1 MILKG
6 QCWSRDLKKAIRSSA
21 FSLLE
26 VLVVTVMMTV
36 ILYGLYSMFNQTQK
50 SFRANN
56 AQVDVMNTARAAMDV
71 IARDVELLAACNT
84 ANGANL
90 MTLLSYPY
98 DDPDGPAIKYN
109 RSTPM
114 IQTTVPGDS
123 SGPFRTNFMQDF
135 FFLQKQSNYW
145 IPCGYFVGNTSLT
158 SQGGVTNTVTQV
170 DDSGVGSL
178 YRIGFFTNEFG
189 VEVSSTE
196 YDANTAYFWMKKFRG
211 KDAGGYRTDANLLAE
226 GVVHFS
232 VRCFDSQGQSI
243 EYQNYYRPRETSWD
257 RVYLDSS
264 GIRRTNMPPQKSFN
278 IYAPDM
284 GLTMTSILDD
294 YLVNYDEKK
303 HEGFWRVDNKLLFP
317 DNEVD
322 AATNVVILGQALG
335 TIGRMVVTDNLFLS
349 NAIPSYVEI
358 ELGLLEPQAWDRL
371 KAIGSDDVRR
381 QYLMKNSG
389 RVHLFRK
396 RIPIRGAFQ

>member
-6 QCWSRDLKKAIRSSA
+6 QCWSRDLKKANRSSA

-26 VLVVTVMMTV
+26 VLVVTVMMTI

-50 SFRANN
+50 SFRSNN
-56 AQVDVMNTARAAMDV
+56 AQVDVMNTARSAMDV

-98 DDPDGPAIKYN
+98 NYPGIKYN
-109 RSTPM
+109 RSSPV
-114 IQTTVPGDS
+114 IQTTMPGDS

-158 SQGGVTNTVTQV
+158 NQGNVTNTVTQV
-170 DDSGVGSL
+170 NEGGVGSL
-178 YRIGFFTNEFG
+178 YRIGFSLLNEFG
-189 VEVSSTE
+189 AEVPSTE
-196 YDANTAYFWMKKFRG
+196 YDTNMAYLWMSEFRG
-211 KDAGGYRTDANLLAE
+211 WDAGATRGGFYRTNANLLAE

-243 EYQNYYRPRETSWD
+243 EYQNYHRPKETSWD

-278 IYAPDM
+278 IYAPDL
-284 GLTMTSILDD
+284 GLTSTDFLDD
-294 YLVNYDEKK
+294 YLG
-303 HEGFWRVDNKLLFP
+303 HGGLWRADNKLLFP
-317 DNEVD
+317 TNQVD

-349 NAIPSYVEI
+349 NAIPTYVEI
-358 ELGLLEPQAWDRL
+358 ELGLLEPQAWDKL
-371 KAIGSDDVRR
+371 KAIGNDDVRR
-381 QYLMKNSG
+381 QYLLKNSG

-396 RIPIRGAFQ
+396 RIPIRRAFQ

>member
-26 VLVVTVMMTV
+26 VMVVTVMMTI

-50 SFRANN
+50 SFRSNN
-56 AQVDVMNTARAAMDV
+56 AQVDVMNTARSAMDV

-98 DDPDGPAIKYN
+98 NYPSTKYN

-114 IQTTVPGDS
+114 IQTTMPGDS

-158 SQGGVTNTVTQV
+158 NQANVTNTVTQV
-170 DDSGVGSL
+170 NESGVGSL
-178 YRIGFFTNEFG
+178 YRIGFSLLNELG
-189 VEVSSTE
+189 NEVPSTE
-196 YDANTAYFWMKKFRG
+196 YDTNVAFLWMNEFRG
-211 KDAGGYRTDANLLAE
+211 WDAGATRGGYYRTNANLVAE

-243 EYQNYYRPRETSWD
+243 EYQNYHRPNETSWD

-278 IYAPDM
+278 IYAPDL
-284 GLTMTSILDD
+284 GPTATTLLDD
-294 YLVNYDEKK
+294 YLG
-303 HEGFWRVDNKLLFP
+303 HGGLWRVENKLLFP
-317 DNEVD
+317 TNEVD
-322 AATNVVILGQALG
+322 AATNVVILGQTLG
-335 TIGRMVVTDNLFLS
+335 TTTRMVVTDNLFLS

-371 KAIGSDDVRR
+371 KAIGNDDVRR

-396 RIPIRGAFQ
+396 RIPIRRAFQ

>member
-6 QCWSRDLKKAIRSSA
+6 QCWSRDLKKANRSSA

-26 VLVVTVMMTV
+26 VLVVTVMMTI

-50 SFRANN
+50 SFRSNN
-56 AQVDVMNTARAAMDV
+56 AQVDVMSTARSAMDA
-71 IARDVELLAACNT
+71 IARDVELMAACNT

-98 DDPDGPAIKYN
+98 NYPSTKYN

-114 IQTTVPGDS
+114 IQTTMPGDS

-158 SQGGVTNTVTQV
+158 NQGNVTNTVTQV
-170 DDSGVGSL
+170 DGSGVGSL
-178 YRIGFFTNEFG
+178 YRIGFSLLNEFG
-189 VEVSSTE
+189 AEVPSTE
-196 YDANTAYFWMKKFRG
+196 YDTNMAYLWMSEFRG
-211 KDAGGYRTDANLLAE
+211 WDAGATRGGFYRTNANLLAE

-243 EYQNYYRPRETSWD
+243 EYQNYHRPKETSWD

-278 IYAPDM
+278 IYAPDL
-284 GLTMTSILDD
+284 GLTSTDFLDD
-294 YLVNYDEKK
+294 YLG
-303 HEGFWRVDNKLLFP
+303 HGGLWRADNKLLFP
-317 DNEVD
+317 TNQVD

-349 NAIPSYVEI
+349 NAIPTYVEI
-358 ELGLLEPQAWDRL
+358 ELGLLEPQAWDKL
-371 KAIGSDDVRR
+371 KAIGNDDVRR
-381 QYLMKNSG
+381 QYLLKNSG

-396 RIPIRGAFQ
+396 RIPIRRAFQ

>member
-6 QCWSRDLKKAIRSSA
+6 QCWSRDLKKANRSSA

-26 VLVVTVMMTV
+26 VLVVTVMMTI

-50 SFRANN
+50 SFRSNN
-56 AQVDVMNTARAAMDV
+56 AQVDVMNTARMAMDA

-98 DDPDGPAIKYN
+98 NYPAAKYN

-114 IQTTVPGDS
+114 IQTTMPGDS

-158 SQGGVTNTVTQV
+158 NQGNVTNTVTQV
-170 DDSGVGSL
+170 DGSGVGSL
-178 YRIGFFTNEFG
+178 YRIGFSLLNEFG
-189 VEVSSTE
+189 AEVPSTE
-196 YDANTAYFWMKKFRG
+196 YDTNMAYLWMSEFRG
-211 KDAGGYRTDANLLAE
+211 WDAGATRGGFYRTNANLLAE

-243 EYQNYYRPRETSWD
+243 EYQNYHRPKETSWD

-278 IYAPDM
+278 IYAPDL
-284 GLTMTSILDD
+284 GLTSTDFLDD
-294 YLVNYDEKK
+294 YLG
-303 HEGFWRVDNKLLFP
+303 HGGLWRADNKLLFP
-317 DNEVD
+317 TNQVD

-349 NAIPSYVEI
+349 NAIPTYVEI
-358 ELGLLEPQAWDRL
+358 ELGLLEPQAWDKL
-371 KAIGSDDVRR
+371 KAIGNDDVRR
-381 QYLMKNSG
+381 QYLLKNSG

-396 RIPIRGAFQ
+396 RIPIRRAFQ

>member
-6 QCWSRDLKKAIRSSA
+6 QCWSRDLKKANRSSA

-26 VLVVTVMMTV
+26 VLVVTVMMTI

-50 SFRANN
+50 SFRSNN
-56 AQVDVMNTARAAMDV
+56 AQVDVMNTARMAMDV

-98 DDPDGPAIKYN
+98 NYPSTKYN
-109 RSTPM
+109 RSSPM
-114 IQTTVPGDS
+114 IQTTIPGDS

-158 SQGGVTNTVTQV
+158 NQGNVTNTVTQV
-170 DDSGVGSL
+170 DGSGVGSL
-178 YRIGFFTNEFG
+178 YRVGFSFENG
-189 VEVSSTE
+189 LSTE
-196 YDANTAYFWMKKFRG
+196 YDSYATWQWMKEFSG
-211 KDAGGYRTDANLLAE
+211 WVAGATRSGFYRTNANLLAE

-243 EYQNYYRPRETSWD
+243 EYQNYHRPKETSWD

-278 IYAPDM
+278 IYAPDL
-284 GLTMTSILDD
+284 GPISTDILDD
-294 YLVNYDEKK
+294 YLDNYDEENR
-303 HEGFWRVDNKLLFP
+303 EGFWRVDNKLLFP
-317 DNEVD
+317 MNQVD

-349 NAIPSYVEI
+349 NAIPTYVEI
-358 ELGLLEPQAWDRL
+358 ELGLLEPQAWDKL
-371 KAIGSDDVRR
+371 KAIGNDEVRR

-396 RIPIRGAFQ
+396 RIPIRRAFQ

>member
-26 VLVVTVMMTV
+26 VLVVTVMMTI

-50 SFRANN
+50 SFRSNN
-56 AQVDVMNTARAAMDV
+56 AQVDVMNTARSAMDV

-98 DDPDGPAIKYN
+98 NYPAAKYN
-109 RSTPM
+109 RSNPM
-114 IQTTVPGDS
+114 IQTTLPGDS

-158 SQGGVTNTVTQV
+158 NQANVTNTVTQV
-170 DDSGVGSL
+170 NESGVGSL
-178 YRIGFFTNEFG
+178 YRIGFSFENG
-189 VEVSSTE
+189 LSTE
-196 YDANTAYFWMKKFRG
+196 YDAEATYLWMSEFRG
-211 KDAGGYRTDANLLAE
+211 WDAGATRGGFYRTNANLLAE

-243 EYQNYYRPRETSWD
+243 EYQNYHRPNETSWD

-278 IYAPDM
+278 IYAPDL
-284 GLTMTSILDD
+284 GLTITDILDD

-303 HEGFWRVDNKLLFP
+303 HEGFWRVEKKLLFP
-317 DNEVD
+317 TDQVD

-335 TIGRMVVTDNLFLS
+335 TIGRMVVTDTLFLS

-371 KAIGSDDVRR
+371 KAIGNDDVRR
-381 QYLMKNSG
+381 QYLLKNSG

-396 RIPIRGAFQ
+396 RIPIRRAFQ